1 MNCSIC
7 NIICIKPDEK
17 YKSSNNIANIRNGSI
32 ICNACVA
39 VLDMMGSETKSET
52 KIEKNEVK
60 NKIIITSNSILCPKC
75 KERFSSQI
83 CNCGFKNPLFRK

>member
-32 ICNACVA
+32 ICNACLSVI
-39 VLDMMGSETKSET
+39 DMMGSETKIKKE
-52 KIEKNEVK
+52 EP
-60 NKIIITSNSILCPKC
+60 KIIKTAITSNSILCPKC